1 MPEYKLL
8 IVGANGV
15 GKSALKVQFIQ
26 HCFVEEYDPT
36 IEDSYRKQVTI
47 DGETSLLDVFD
58 TAGQEQFSAFRNLY
72 TISGQG
78 FLCVYAITSHI
89 SFDEITTFREQIL
102 RIKDVDQVPM
112 ILVGNKCDLEEERD
126 VTTAE
131 GQDLAKTFGC
141 PFFETS
147 AKERA
152 TVVEAF
158 FEAVRE
164 VKRVLPLSATREGK
178 AKKKDCLIA

>member
-1 MPEYKLL
+1 M
-8 IVGANGV
+8 
-15 GKSALKVQFIQ
+15 KVQFIQ
-26 HCFVEEYDPT
+26 HYFVEEYDPT
-36 IEDSYRKQVTI
+36 IEDSYRKQVII
-47 DGETSLLDVFD
+47 DGETCLLDVVD
-58 TAGQEQFSAFRNLY
+58 TAGQEQYSAFRNLY
-72 TISGQG
+72 TIPGQG

-102 RIKDVDQVPM
+102 RVKDVDQVPM

-147 AKERA
+147 AKSSA
-152 TVVEAF
+152 TVEEAF

-164 VKRVLPLSATREGK
+164 VNRRLPLGTTREGK
-178 AKKKDCLIA
+178 AKKKDCVIA